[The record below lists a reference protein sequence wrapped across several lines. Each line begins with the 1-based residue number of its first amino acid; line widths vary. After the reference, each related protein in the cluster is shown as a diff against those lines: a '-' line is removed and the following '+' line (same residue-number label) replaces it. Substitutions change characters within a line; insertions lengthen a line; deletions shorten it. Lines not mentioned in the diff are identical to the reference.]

1 MEIGN
6 YGLGDTG
13 ATDVL
18 LRGNIRGFQV
28 IAISQPK
35 GLDACAFDSSC
46 PVRSTISCKWSKLQ
60 TNGKRRLAV
69 SMVAV
74 DAGNHTSAFSV
85 RSRAGAFDMNPDN
98 NGIKL
103 PYTLLAGCCFA
114 DASGQPT
121 CKDMSQ
127 EECIARSGL
136 AFSPGLPCARR
147 PCEHAVVKKNAAGEG
162 PLGTCNVRRRCF
174 ELIHQGVCRNR
185 EGVGFSNDPCRALQA
200 AMHPACYGEPKAVPL
215 PPFVGP

>member
-1 MEIGN
+1 MCVPFQHCNVCTACLKQGPIHGSN
-6 YGLGDTG
+6 RPTHPTTLQCNKHTTPCLQSTLSKDTC
-13 ATDVL
+13 L
-18 LRGNIRGFQV
+18 S
-28 IAISQPK
+28 ISHLCLPI
-35 GLDACAFDSSC
+35 F
-46 PVRSTISCKWSKLQ
+46 LQ
-60 TNGKRRLAV
+60 
-69 SMVAV
+69 
-74 DAGNHTSAFSV
+74 
-85 RSRAGAFDMNPDN
+85 
-98 NGIKL
+98 
-103 PYTLLAGCCFA
+103 AGCCFA

-121 CKDMSQ
+121 CKNMSQ